1 MKKNAKHGWQ
11 SLLAAVLSLAML
23 VVICVPALAA
33 DGTALPEGAMES
45 GAGWYRYQAEHFY
58 TGNLA
63 GDNKEAADL
72 QPGQTLEIPVGANF
86 VEGQYTL
93 TVRSCGNRESFEIL
107 VNGQSVGTLSRKGTG
122 FGMDQMTDDKRTKA
136 LTLNPGD
143 VISLVAPASGYGW
156 VDYVQLEVLPQPKTE
171 SGYGWARY
179 HAEHFYTGNLTDSD
193 KAADMQLSE
202 QIEIPVNAIADF
214 EAGKYTLSLRTCG
227 DRTSYEVLV
236 DGVSAGTITREG
248 SGWGDYNVSK
258 LEATLE
264 LKADSVIT
272 IKSPASGYGWVDYV
286 QLDIYSALPQPR
298 TESGDGWVRYHAEHF
313 YKGEI
318 SEYVAANL
326 QPGEVLNI
334 PVNAFVDFKAGK
346 YALTVRSCGNR
357 ESFEILVN
365 GQSVGNLT
373 RKGTGFGMDQMTND
387 KLTQTLTLKPGD
399 VIGLKA
405 PSGEFWGWVDY
416 VQLDVG
422 VSVGHALS
430 IGNDVV
436 VTYDLTGKT
445 GELGGEITS
454 VTATIGGREIRGVTW
469 EGNKIKVPVFAKEMR
484 KTILVTVHTTGG
496 DCKLTPYRVTDY
508 LEQFQA
514 AGGAGAAVDFL
525 KKLYTYGDYAAAYFG
540 GSPDQADP
548 EGWDASRLEELKTPG
563 REINRDHSSAS
574 YVGATLVL
582 EDTISLRFYFK
593 YTGTGTPTVT
603 LDGETYQNLK
613 QTSDGYFVEVSNI
626 PLTRLNVAHT
636 VTVDGETLVQ
646 NSSVL
651 DYAYS
656 AIKNNMKE
664 SGLCK
669 ALTVTYWS
677 ALTATGKTA

>member
-33 DGTALPEGAMES
+33 LAADDVPIAPQTVTKYKIEAESGTFDPADKKQSGTNSQGDDWISGYDGMTATYTVPEGVA
-45 GAGWYRYQAEHFY
+45 
-58 TGNLA
+58 
-63 GDNKEAADL
+63 K
-72 QPGQTLEIPVGANF
+72 
-86 VEGQYTL
+86 GQY
-93 TVRSCGNRESFEIL
+93 
-107 VNGQSVGTLSRKGTG
+107 
-122 FGMDQMTDDKRTKA
+122 
-136 LTLNPGD
+136 
-143 VISLVAPASGYGW
+143 VISARYVSAVDQTAELQIVCGEEQKISAS
-156 VDYVQLEVLPQPKTE
+156 
-171 SGYGWARY
+171 WAR
-179 HAEHFYTGNLTDSD
+179 TGEWDWNQAAML
-193 KAADMQLSE
+193 KA
-202 QIEIPVNAIADF
+202 
-214 EAGKYTLSLRTCG
+214 
-227 DRTSYEVLV
+227 
-236 DGVSAGTITREG
+236 GV
-248 SGWGDYNVSK
+248 
-258 LEATLE
+258 LE
-264 LKADSVIT
+264 LKAGDTFQVKAIGDSPYIQ
-272 IKSPASGYGWVDYV
+272 IDYF
-286 QLDIYSALPQPR
+286 LLTLPEPK
-298 TESGDGWVRYHAEHF
+298 TETGDGWVRYHAEHF
-313 YKGEI
+313 YEPRIKEN
-318 SEYVAANL
+318 VAADL
-326 QPGEVLNI
+326 QPGEQIII
-334 PVNAFVDFKAGK
+334 PVNAFVDFKEGK
-346 YALTVRSCGNR
+346 YSLTVRSCGNR

-613 QTSDGYFVEVSNI
+613 QVSEGYFVEVSNI